1 MIPLKDLRSM
11 ADLGLALSLVLMAA
25 ILCFRY
31 VLLRLKRSELELNN
45 KLCLGTLCP
54 FRISAGESATTTE
67 DLRLH
72 PLWLYIDTSLLTTL
86 RNLPV
91 KEPGRKLV
99 AQDFLQIK
107 FKAVRDAL
115 RPIALQDDLRDLSGT
130 ELAGQIITALNK
142 AIVAYEDEAAAT
154 RIPSLFLQRFQALH
168 SPEVI
173 RLQEHIEYLA
183 VSDWLPDN
191 FVKMAVILQE
201 VQSVLRRTVLDCERT
216 LGTING
222 QLNGYVYRG
231 ITIQSVPGM
240 PHKSYSTSSSPG
252 IGREAT
258 V

>member
-1 MIPLKDLRSM
+1 MPSIPTWAKALLDNS
-11 ADLGLALSLVLMAA
+11 LAFFLVVLAA
-25 ILCFRY
+25 LYLWRY
-31 VLLRLKRSELELNN
+31 GNQKLDERKAKLQN
-45 KLCLGTLCP
+45 KLCMGSLCP
-54 FRISAGESATTTE
+54 FRVAAGESATTTE

-72 PLWLYIDTSLLTTL
+72 PLWLFIETSLLTTL

-115 RPIALQDDLRDLSGT
+115 RPLTQWEDLRDLSGT
-130 ELAGQIITALNK
+130 ELAGQVITALNK
-142 AIVAYEDEAAAT
+142 AIVLYEDEAASI
-154 RIPSLFLQRFQALH
+154 RIPPLFLTRFQALH

-173 RLQEHIEYLA
+173 RLQEQIEYLA

-191 FVKMAVILQE
+191 FVKLAVILQE
-201 VQSVLRRTVLDCERT
+201 VQSVLRRTLLDCERT

-231 ITIQSVPGM
+231 ITIQSVPGNV
-240 PHKSYSTSSSPG
+240 KSYPTSSSPG